1 MDKDFNHGP
10 TKSLHCRWATVC
22 VDDSDFIIEKLSL
35 KASKTPSYSFHIVSL
50 SDMLTSGI

>member
-1 MDKDFNHGP
+1 MQAAMDKDFNNDP

-35 KASKTPSYSFHIVSL
+35 KSK
-50 SDMLTSGI
+50 